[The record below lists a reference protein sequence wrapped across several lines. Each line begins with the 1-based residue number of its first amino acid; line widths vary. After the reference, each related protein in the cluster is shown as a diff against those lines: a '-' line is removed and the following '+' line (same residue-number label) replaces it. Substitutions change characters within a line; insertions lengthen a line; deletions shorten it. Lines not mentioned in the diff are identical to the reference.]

1 MNFYW
6 SSKVWENQLDA
17 PHTSRRAKPTAFKRV
32 KKTQVIILK
41 DAMYRDA
48 VFSGAFL
55 LSEKNQLK
63 FPKTGFYTV
72 EVFCCW
78 FGHRLKTRGLHIKVN
93 MKTALVVLDY
103 EGQVVSN
110 LSI

>member
-6 SSKVWENQLDA
+6 SSKVWETQHDA
-17 PHTSRRAKPTAFKRV
+17 PNTSRRAKPTASKRV
-32 KKTQVIILK
+32 KNAIVMVVK

-48 VFSGAFL
+48 VFSGTFI
-55 LSEKNQLK
+55 LSDKNQLK
-63 FPKTGFYTV
+63 FPKTGFHTV

-93 MKTALVVLDY
+93 MKTALVLFKY
-103 EGQVVSN
+103 EGNVVSN
-110 LSI
+110 LSV

>member
-17 PHTSRRAKPTAFKRV
+17 PHTSRLAKPTASKRV
-32 KKTQVIILK
+32 KNAIVMFVK

-48 VFSGAFL
+48 VFSGTFL
-55 LSEKNQLK
+55 LSDKNQLK
-63 FPKTGFYTV
+63 FPKIGFHNV

-78 FGHRLKTRGLHIKVN
+78 FDHRLKTRGLNIKVN
-93 MKTALVVLDY
+93 MKTALVLFKY
-103 EGQVVSN
+103 EGDVVSN
-110 LSI
+110 LSK